1 LALVAAASLAWLPYV
16 GHGAFPYAM
25 MLFGFFLMATYPVVE
40 AALMQAVP
48 ASIRASFFGLFITIG
63 GLLGNGSHW
72 VVGRWVESMGTAS
85 QTPEMYRPLY
95 GVLAALLA
103 LSVVGLPCLRSF
115 ARNRPGAHGNRE
127 IQL

>member
-1 LALVAAASLAWLPYV
+1 MPSKPLTSLAFAGIGKSRTDV
-16 GHGAFPYAM
+16 
-25 MLFGFFLMATYPVVE
+25 PVVE

-72 VVGRWVESMGTAS
+72 LVGRWVEAMVTAS
-85 QTPEMYRPLY
+85 RTPETYRPLY
-95 GVLAALLA
+95 GILGGLLA

-115 ARNRPGAHGNRE
+115 ARNRPRESGAGMVKP
-127 IQL
+127 